1 MHLNSTKLITETVLK
16 THIGTVSFFQDKI
29 LGSLS
34 CVSERMSSNPDVS
47 PKVER
52 KKYHILTNSCVLMF
66 VSLMEN

>member
-1 MHLNSTKLITETVLK
+1 MHLNSTELITETVLK

-47 PKVER
+47 PIFFLVKSPLNFYKQLDVE
-52 KKYHILTNSCVLMF
+52 F
-66 VSLMEN
+66 VH